1 MYSKWGSLWHKW
13 DLHIHTNA
21 SDGKGT
27 CQEILDEAAAKNI
40 SCIAVTDHHT
50 VANIDLMKSVAKSM
64 NIKVISGV
72 EFRTEYGKASVHM
85 IGLFPDEYNDT
96 KLDADFLTENV
107 LNPLGITRS
116 KMILKGK
123 EALKDETKDDET
135 YFKKGMF
142 QVQVNFKEAANL
154 IHQYGGLVTVHAG
167 SKANSIDEEMK
178 HEGKSKKNVSI
189 EDSLGPVKE
198 ELFNDGYIDICDI
211 KNPKDASF
219 YLKTFGKPSIT
230 TSDAHEVKEVGT
242 NACWIKADLTFE
254 GLKQILAEPER
265 VNYDVP
271 EILERIKMSPYKFI
285 KWLQI
290 NRTSTA
296 TMPEKWFD
304 NIKIPLNPGLVAVI
318 GNKGS
323 GKSALTDIV
332 ALCADTVI
340 QNWSFLTSS
349 KFRMIKP
356 YNRSKQTEAF
366 IEWFD
371 KSHSAIKT
379 LDMPSDTTQPE
390 RVKYIPQ
397 NFLETLCTTEDD
409 NQFESE
415 LKKIIFQYLDRAKRY
430 GQNDLDSIINYLTKE
445 NTASCIEI
453 QGMIS
458 KINKDIIEKEAML
471 DPEYKQKL
479 ENDLAFKQ
487 DQLNNAQA
495 SKPKELQKPSVEDNP
510 EAQKSKSEIEKL
522 QDECRDLELKIQS
535 ANDSREKLIRLIQD
549 LTVSKDKLIRLTMNI
564 ESEKNELKTLYAEIG
579 LNIDAVLTIKFNQ
592 ELIDCSIGELSKKL
606 ADIEQ
611 NLNETKEES
620 LAYVYKRTLKQ
631 LEIAKEKL
639 SAPELE
645 YQKYLKD
652 KQEWEKMIAD
662 IIGTPDKIGTI
673 KFLQAR
679 IEYINSNLQK
689 DLDKQKELRNRNV
702 TELMLKKHEVLDIYN
717 NLFAPIVQFI
727 EEYKDDLKD
736 YPIEFD
742 ASFTIRNFAD
752 RFFDFISQQA
762 SGSYCGKEQGALRI
776 KENIESVEENKI
788 DSFVHFAC
796 IINDDLSKDK
806 RDNQNGARQIDSQ
819 LKKGHNKQELYDFI
833 YGMDY
838 VMPFFQLKMNGKPL
852 SSLSPGERGALLL
865 LLYLFIDMD
874 DKPLII
880 DQPEENLDNES
891 VFKYLVHFIKA
902 AKKKRQII
910 MVTHN
915 PNLAVVCD
923 ADQIIQ
929 MKIDKLHGNEVTYES
944 GAIENPKINKIIVD
958 ILEGT
963 YPAFHNRDCK
973 YFDKSLKYKK

>member
-1 MYSKWGSLWHKW
+1 MYSKCGSLWRKW
-13 DLHIHTNA
+13 DLHIHTDA

-27 CQEILDEAAAKNI
+27 CQEILNEAVAKDV

-50 VANIDLMKSVAKSM
+50 VANIDVMKSLAEPM
-64 NIKVISGV
+64 NINVISGV

-85 IGLFPDEYNDT
+85 IGLFPDEYNET
-96 KLDADFLTENV
+96 KLDANFLTENV

-123 EALKDETKDDET
+123 EVLKDVAKDDDA
-135 YFKKGMF
+135 YFKAGMF
-142 QVQVNFKEAANL
+142 QVQVDFKEAATL
-154 IHQYGGLVTVHAG
+154 IHKYGGLVTVHAG
-167 SKANSIDEEMK
+167 SKENSIDEEMK
-178 HEGKSKKNVSI
+178 HEGKAKKNVSI

-198 ELFNDGYIDICDI
+198 ELFKEGYIDICDI
-211 KNPKDASF
+211 TNPKDAIF

-230 TSDAHEVKEVGT
+230 TSDAHEVKKVGT

-254 GLKQILAEPER
+254 GLRQILAEPER
-265 VNYDVP
+265 VSYDVP
-271 EILERIKMSPYKFI
+271 EILERVRKSPYNFI
-285 KWLQI
+285 KGLQI
-290 NRTSTA
+290 NRTTTA

-304 NIKIPLNPGLVAVI
+304 NIDIPLNPGLVAVI

-332 ALCADTVI
+332 ALCADTAT

-349 KFRMIKP
+349 KFRMAKP
-356 YNRSKQTEAF
+356 YNRSKQTEAS

-379 LDMPSDTTQPE
+379 LDMSSDITQPE

-415 LKKIIFQYLDRAKRY
+415 LKKIIFQYLEPAKRY
-430 GQNDLDSIINYLTKE
+430 GLNDLDSIISYLTKE
-445 NTASCIEI
+445 NIDSCTEI
-453 QGMIS
+453 QDRIS
-458 KINKDIIEKEAML
+458 KINKDIIVKEAML
-471 DPEYKQKL
+471 DPEYKKKL
-479 ENDLAFKQ
+479 VNDLTFKQ
-487 DQLNNAQA
+487 EQLSNAQN
-495 SKPKELQKPSVEDNP
+495 SKPKEVQKPSVDDNP
-510 EAQKSKSEIEKL
+510 EAQQSKLNIEKL
-522 QDECRDLELKIQS
+522 QDECKRLELEIQS
-535 ANDSREKLIRLIQD
+535 ARNSREKLIRLIQD
-549 LTVSKDKLIRLTMNI
+549 VTAGKDKLIRLTMNI
-564 ESEKNELKTLYAEIG
+564 ESEKNELKPLFKEIG
-579 LNIDAVLTIKFNQ
+579 LDIDAVLTVNLNQ
-592 ELIDCSIGELSKKL
+592 ELINCSICKLNEQL
-606 ADIEQ
+606 ADFEQ
-611 NLNETKEES
+611 KLNETKEGS
-620 LAYVYKRTLKQ
+620 VVYVYKNTLKQ

-652 KQEWEKMIAD
+652 KQEWEKMIED
-662 IIGTPDKIGTI
+662 IIGTPDKNGTI
-673 KFLQAR
+673 KFLQTQ
-679 IEYINSNLQK
+679 IEYIERNLQM
-689 DLDKQKELRNRNV
+689 DLDVQKELRIKHV

-717 NLFAPIVQFI
+717 NLFSPIVQFI

-742 ASFTIRNFAD
+742 ASFSIRNFAD
-752 RFFDFISQQA
+752 RFFDFVSQQA
-762 SGSYCGKEQGALRI
+762 SGSYYGKEQGALRI
-776 KENIESVEENKI
+776 KENIESVEEDRI
-788 DSFVHFAC
+788 ESFVHFAC
-796 IINDDLSKDK
+796 LINDDLLKDK
-806 RDNQNGARQIDSQ
+806 RDGQNNIRQIDGQ
-819 LKKGHNKQELYDFI
+819 LKKGHDKQELYDYI

-838 VMPFFQLKMNGKPL
+838 VTPFFQLKMNDKPL

-944 GAIENPKINKIIVD
+944 GAIENPKMNKIIVD

-973 YFDKSLKYKK
+973 YFDKSLKCS